1 MLVTSCILFFL
12 NKENIEQR
20 ILSNISSKITSTL
33 NSNVEISNI
42 DFKFNGEIIVNNLNI
57 LDHKNDTLISIEEIR
72 TSILNSTNILTSKTK
87 LNSLNLSGGLIKLNK
102 YKEDSLTN
110 FQIFLN
116 KIKSDSDRPSN
127 NLKLNLK
134 NLIIDDFSISLYNES
149 NIINKLND
157 FKLSASN
164 LSIDENSTSVD
175 INQINFIDNYNLNVT
190 KGNTAILFDKSGLY
204 VNNIL
209 LETPNSIVNADVEVL
224 DFNASSFLKNTLKIK
239 LSNSTIST
247 NDVNLYYDTLIN
259 DEFIEFSSF
268 LEGSL
273 ADSFIGDLDFKFGSS
288 SNAKIEFEL
297 KDVLNNIKF
306 NTTIESFY
314 TSYKDLTKF
323 PDISNYN
330 IPKFL
335 DSTKYIS
342 LTGECNYF
350 NNTLVN
356 KYRVITDFGEL
367 NIDINLMNFLS
378 KSLESKLF
386 GTVKFKDFVF
396 STSELFNTDVK
407 TSADFIID
415 GTVLSNQTLD
425 SSLNGV
431 VSDLTVGDKVFKNIL
446 INGRTNNNVFTGNI
460 YSKNQD
466 LNFDFN
472 GLVDY
477 SESLKK
483 LNFTVDIENYKIGIG
498 KNFKGGL
505 VINLQGI
512 SAEDLTGSIMFTD
525 SYYNNY
531 DKNYFF
537 ENIKVYTLFESDER
551 VIKIDSESIN
561 GFVKGD
567 IDNLRNRLK
576 ESILFNLYNNNA
588 LISSKSNVKT
598 VFKFDIDDDLISI
611 LYPDLNFGKNTVISG
626 VIDDNI
632 NNFKLDVLS
641 SNIKLNQYVADS
653 VYLSI
658 DNSLKS
664 NNFSFKANNIVFAG
678 NNLQQIQ
685 LNKSSYK
692 VLSNVEMKVLTK
704 ENDTLHSD
712 INYFVENDILN
723 FGKNNSQFIS
733 NNNSWSISLDSLT
746 NYDIKNKILNINKL
760 SLLSGNEKVDIALN
774 YNTNSFNSIKL
785 LFDNVKIE
793 NLPLNTYNFSGVL
806 DGDFLYEKNSDNES
820 NLYFKNLTLD
830 KYILGD
836 LDLNVNHNQKEFK
849 FKSFLKNN
857 SKVQLTT
864 FGSFIYDGIDQKLDL
879 IAKFDNL
886 SINSLNIFG
895 KNNINNIRGDITGL
909 IEIKNVLNTP
919 EYTGDIYFNNSGL
932 YVPYTEVD
940 YTFDNKSKVSL
951 INNQFIF
958 SDIFFSDTKFNSRGE
973 LNGIITH
980 TNFKNWLL
988 DLNIDSERLLV
999 LNTKDVDNPVY
1010 YGTAFVSGDI
1020 SIAGPGESLKFM
1032 ANVSS
1037 EKGTIF
1043 NIPLND
1049 SKDFTENISYIKF
1062 ANKRT
1067 NNITD
1072 NSIFN
1077 KINGI
1082 ELDFDLNLN
1091 RNAEIE
1097 ILIDRSSGSTIK
1109 GYGDGNL
1116 IMEIN
1121 NKGKFNMF
1129 GEFTVDNGKYNFVYA
1144 GLLKKEFELKKGG
1157 TLSWSGDPKKALI
1170 NLNTSYSKIEANPSI
1185 LLDSPIN
1192 LRIPVNVN
1200 VNLYGELLN
1209 PIPEFELEF
1218 PNVDSSINNELQYRL
1233 NDKESNQFQAL
1244 SLLATGTFQNDI
1256 NFNQQALFG
1265 NLAESAASIINNI
1278 LFDENDKLKFG
1289 LNYQIGENNPDF
1301 ESNDE
1306 LGVTMTTKL
1315 SDDILING
1323 KLGVPIG
1330 GVTESVIAGDFEIE
1344 LKLNEDRT
1352 LTMKIFNRE
1361 NTIRN
1366 LGEQI
1371 GYTQGVG
1378 ISYKVEF
1385 NSFKKLL
1392 NKLLV
1397 NPN

>member
-483 LNFTVDIENYKIGIG
+483 LNFTVDIENYKIDIG

-664 NNFSFKANNIVFAG
+664 NNFSFKASNIVFAG

-857 SKVQLTT
+857 SKVRLTT

-1049 SKDFTENISYIKF
+1049 SKDFTENISFIKF

-1323 KLGVPIG
+1323 KIGVPIG

>member
-857 SKVQLTT
+857 SKVRLTT

-973 LNGIITH
+973 LNGIISH

-1037 EKGTIF
+1037 EKGTVF

>member
-1 MLVTSCILFFL
+1 M
-12 NKENIEQR
+12 NKENIEHR

-396 STSELFNTDVK
+396 STSELFNTDLK

-576 ESILFNLYNNNA
+576 ESILFNLYNNNT
-588 LISSKSNVKT
+588 LISYKSNVKT

-632 NNFKLDVLS
+632 NNFKFDVLS

-664 NNFSFKANNIVFAG
+664 NNFSFKASNIVFAG

-733 NNNSWSISLDSLT
+733 NNNSWNISLDSLT

-785 LFDNVKIE
+785 FFDNVKIE

-958 SDIFFSDTKFNSRGE
+958 SDIFFSDTKFNSRGV
-973 LNGIITH
+973 LNGIISH
-980 TNFKNWLL
+980 RNFKNWLL

-1037 EKGTIF
+1037 EKGTVF

-1330 GVTESVIAGDFEIE
+1330 EVTESVIAGDFEIE

>member
-12 NKENIEQR
+12 NKENIEHR

-42 DFKFNGEIIVNNLNI
+42 DFKYNGEIIVNNLNI

-116 KIKSDSDRPSN
+116 KIKSDSNRPSN

-204 VNNIL
+204 VNNII

-224 DFNASSFLKNTLKIK
+224 NFNASSFLKNTLKIK

-483 LNFTVDIENYKIGIG
+483 LNFTVDIENYKIDIG

-733 NNNSWSISLDSLT
+733 NNNSWNISLDSLT

-785 LFDNVKIE
+785 FFDNVKIE

-958 SDIFFSDTKFNSRGE
+958 SDIFFSDTKFNSRGV
-973 LNGIITH
+973 LNGIINH
-980 TNFKNWLL
+980 RNFKNWLL

-1323 KLGVPIG
+1323 KIGVPIG

>member
-1 MLVTSCILFFL
+1 M
-12 NKENIEQR
+12 NKENIEHR

-396 STSELFNTDVK
+396 STSELFNTDLK

-512 SAEDLTGSIMFTD
+512 SAEDLTGSIMFT
-525 SYYNNY
+525 
-531 DKNYFF
+531 
-537 ENIKVYTLFESDER
+537 
-551 VIKIDSESIN
+551 
-561 GFVKGD
+561 
-567 IDNLRNRLK
+567 
-576 ESILFNLYNNNA
+576 
-588 LISSKSNVKT
+588 
-598 VFKFDIDDDLISI
+598 
-611 LYPDLNFGKNTVISG
+611 
-626 VIDDNI
+626 
-632 NNFKLDVLS
+632 
-641 SNIKLNQYVADS
+641 
-653 VYLSI
+653 
-658 DNSLKS
+658 
-664 NNFSFKANNIVFAG
+664 
-678 NNLQQIQ
+678 
-685 LNKSSYK
+685 
-692 VLSNVEMKVLTK
+692 
-704 ENDTLHSD
+704 
-712 INYFVENDILN
+712 
-723 FGKNNSQFIS
+723 
-733 NNNSWSISLDSLT
+733 
-746 NYDIKNKILNINKL
+746 
-760 SLLSGNEKVDIALN
+760 
-774 YNTNSFNSIKL
+774 
-785 LFDNVKIE
+785 
-793 NLPLNTYNFSGVL
+793 
-806 DGDFLYEKNSDNES
+806 
-820 NLYFKNLTLD
+820 
-830 KYILGD
+830 
-836 LDLNVNHNQKEFK
+836 
-849 FKSFLKNN
+849 
-857 SKVQLTT
+857 
-864 FGSFIYDGIDQKLDL
+864 
-879 IAKFDNL
+879 
-886 SINSLNIFG
+886 
-895 KNNINNIRGDITGL
+895 
-909 IEIKNVLNTP
+909 
-919 EYTGDIYFNNSGL
+919 
-932 YVPYTEVD
+932 
-940 YTFDNKSKVSL
+940 
-951 INNQFIF
+951 
-958 SDIFFSDTKFNSRGE
+958 
-973 LNGIITH
+973 
-980 TNFKNWLL
+980 
-988 DLNIDSERLLV
+988 
-999 LNTKDVDNPVY
+999 
-1010 YGTAFVSGDI
+1010 
-1020 SIAGPGESLKFM
+1020 
-1032 ANVSS
+1032 
-1037 EKGTIF
+1037 
-1043 NIPLND
+1043 
-1049 SKDFTENISYIKF
+1049 
-1062 ANKRT
+1062 
-1067 NNITD
+1067 
-1072 NSIFN
+1072 
-1077 KINGI
+1077 
-1082 ELDFDLNLN
+1082 
-1091 RNAEIE
+1091 
-1097 ILIDRSSGSTIK
+1097 
-1109 GYGDGNL
+1109 
-1116 IMEIN
+1116 
-1121 NKGKFNMF
+1121 
-1129 GEFTVDNGKYNFVYA
+1129 
-1144 GLLKKEFELKKGG
+1144 
-1157 TLSWSGDPKKALI
+1157 
-1170 NLNTSYSKIEANPSI
+1170 
-1185 LLDSPIN
+1185 
-1192 LRIPVNVN
+1192 
-1200 VNLYGELLN
+1200 
-1209 PIPEFELEF
+1209 
-1218 PNVDSSINNELQYRL
+1218 
-1233 NDKESNQFQAL
+1233 
-1244 SLLATGTFQNDI
+1244 
-1256 NFNQQALFG
+1256 
-1265 NLAESAASIINNI
+1265 
-1278 LFDENDKLKFG
+1278 
-1289 LNYQIGENNPDF
+1289 
-1301 ESNDE
+1301 
-1306 LGVTMTTKL
+1306 
-1315 SDDILING
+1315 
-1323 KLGVPIG
+1323 
-1330 GVTESVIAGDFEIE
+1330 
-1344 LKLNEDRT
+1344 
-1352 LTMKIFNRE
+1352 
-1361 NTIRN
+1361 
-1366 LGEQI
+1366 
-1371 GYTQGVG
+1371 
-1378 ISYKVEF
+1378 
-1385 NSFKKLL
+1385 
-1392 NKLLV
+1392 
-1397 NPN
+1397 

>member
-42 DFKFNGEIIVNNLNI
+42 DFKYNGEIIVNNLNI

-431 VSDLTVGDKVFKNIL
+431 VSELTVGDKVFKNIL

-576 ESILFNLYNNNA
+576 ESILFNLYNNNT

-664 NNFSFKANNIVFAG
+664 NNFSFKASNIVFAG

-857 SKVQLTT
+857 SKVRLTT

-895 KNNINNIRGDITGL
+895 KNNINNIRGNITGL

-973 LNGIITH
+973 LNGTITH
-980 TNFKNWLL
+980 RNFKNWLL

-1010 YGTAFVSGDI
+1010 YGSAFVSGDI

-1323 KLGVPIG
+1323 KIGVPIG